1 MPADEGQ
8 RPNGD
13 IDKLYEIAN
22 RNATD
27 IARIASTVESNAEN
41 TKQSI
46 SNITERISDLVSYQ
60 RSQRP
65 QLGAIAALFI
75 SGAALVVTLASFA
88 LKSNVAPM
96 QHDYIALEKR
106 VDKAEDQLKVRTSD
120 QDDMQNARIDY
131 VYTVIEDFHRLL
143 LEVYVGGSVS
153 GASHATQ
160 PHTQ

>member
-1 MPADEGQ
+1 MPTDEKQ

-27 IARIASTVESNAEN
+27 IARLASTVESNAEN

-46 SNITERISDLVSYQ
+46 SNITDRIADLVSYQ

-65 QLGAIAALFI
+65 QLGAIASIFI
-75 SGAALVVTLASFA
+75 AGAALVISLASFA
-88 LKSNVAPM
+88 LKSSVAPM
-96 QHDYIALEKR
+96 QRDYVSLEKR
-106 VDKAEDQLKVRTSD
+106 VDKAEDQLKTRMSD

-131 VYTVIEDFHRLL
+131 VYTVIQDFHRMLL
-143 LEVYVGGSVS
+143 QQYVSGSVS
-153 GASHATQ
+153 GAQHAEQ
-160 PHTQ
+160 PHP